1 MLCPHSLARARHS
14 MIRNLE
20 ENQWSSRWIMLGRRS
35 VVAALFV
42 SLILLFG
49 LSSVGA
55 RVGGVS
61 EAAKPA
67 DDALAKVLQDV
78 RCKLHLKTWDI
89 PFWNEWKQGQ
99 IKGSLEIHLDE
110 QFAKFE
116 PISYKTQVVRIHNEV
131 LGCFLWDTSN
141 RPLQVSGINYF
152 VKVESDFFRF
162 PSSKVSFQT
171 LDWNWE

>member
-1 MLCPHSLARARHS
+1 
-14 MIRNLE
+14 
-20 ENQWSSRWIMLGRRS
+20 MLGRRS

-78 RCKLHLKTWDI
+78 RCKLHLKT
-89 PFWNEWKQGQ
+89 
-99 IKGSLEIHLDE
+99 
-110 QFAKFE
+110 
-116 PISYKTQVVRIHNEV
+116 
-131 LGCFLWDTSN
+131 
-141 RPLQVSGINYF
+141 
-152 VKVESDFFRF
+152 
-162 PSSKVSFQT
+162 
-171 LDWNWE
+171 